1 MQRAQTPAR
10 MALSGREIQV
20 LELVARGRSNKEM
33 ARDLHLSEATVKSQ
47 LIHIFDKLGI
57 VDRTAAVT
65 VALQKGILRLQS
77 P

>member
-1 MQRAQTPAR
+1 
-10 MALSGREIQV
+10 
-20 LELVARGRSNKEM
+20 M

-57 VDRTAAVT
+57 VDRTAAVA